1 MINEVLVVQGL
12 LGDEPVNK
20 KCLYGCCYLLA
31 KYWIQEGLTPL
42 QVRKNIFEWAT
53 GRHIYLDGTHL
64 NVNQLIYKAERD
76 KRRLRED
83 VTVRISERDIQEITS
98 RFDNDRIRR
107 TALAILCYAKVTAD
121 KDNCFDM
128 SIEMLCHWLG
138 YSRTRVYESYL
149 RELQVFDYIDRT
161 EYKKENKTFSWN
173 GNVKSKSA
181 NFKLLV
187 PFNNNG
193 SHLLIDNDIDSL
205 FNECF
210 KDTKEKTR

>member
-1 MINEVLVVQGL
+1 MVNEMLLVQDL
-12 LGDEPVNK
+12 LSDKPVYK
-20 KCLYGCCYLLA
+20 KCMYGYCYLLA
-31 KYWIQEGLTPL
+31 KYWLQEGCSPL

-53 GRHIYLDGTHL
+53 ERHLYLNVTKL
-64 NVNQLIYKAERD
+64 NVNQLIYKAEKD

-83 VTVRISERDIQEITS
+83 VTVRISERDIEEITS

-107 TALAILCYAKVTAD
+107 TALAILCYAKVAAD

-161 EYKKENKTFSWN
+161 EYKKENTTRSWN

-181 NFKLLV
+181 NIKLLV
-187 PFNNNG
+187 PFNNSG
-193 SHLLIDNDIDSL
+193 SHQLIDNDIDTL
-205 FNECF
+205 YDECF
-210 KDTKEKTR
+210 KNR